1 MASNKQQEAK
11 EIVSGLVNTAMALSV
26 EDMAADAGGGFEDA
40 SKDSYAIP
48 FIQLLQKG
56 SPPIDPDH
64 PKHKEIPGAKIGSL
78 YNTVTEAVADGD
90 KGLLVLPCH
99 FQQSY
104 IEWADRD
111 AGGGF
116 VAQHDV
122 PTGVNMLA
130 TCKRDDK
137 NRDVLPNGNYLVDT
151 RNHYVLVINEDGS
164 AHPAVISMAST
175 QTKKS
180 KKWMSAM
187 QDVKV
192 KRADG
197 EVFTPPMW
205 AKAYRVKS
213 IAESNAKGTW
223 RGWDITRES
232 DCPSAGLY
240 QQAKAFRD
248 AVRAGKV
255 KTVDPA
261 VREPGSD
268 DDIEM

>member
-1 MASNKQQEAK
+1 MAANKQQEAK
-11 EIVSGLVNTAMALSV
+11 EIVAGLKGTAMALSI

-48 FIQLLQKG
+48 FIQILQKG

-78 YNTVTEAVADGD
+78 FNTVTEAVVDGD

-104 IEWADRD
+104 IEWGDKD

-122 PTGVNMLA
+122 PTGVNLMA
-130 TCKRDDK
+130 TTRK
-137 NRDVLPNGNYLVDT
+137 NEKNADVLPNGNVLVDT
-151 RNHYVLVINEDGS
+151 RSHYVLVLNEDGT
-164 AHPAVISMAST
+164 ANPAVISMTST
-175 QTKKS
+175 QLKKS
-180 KKWMSAM
+180 RKWMSAM

-192 KRADG
+192 KRPDG

-205 AKAYRVKS
+205 AKAYRIKT

-232 DCPSAGLY
+232 DCPSSSLY

-248 AVRAGKV
+248 AVRGGKV

-268 DDIEM
+268 DDVEM

>member
-1 MASNKQQEAK
+1 MAANKQQEVAVGVK
-11 EIVSGLVNTAMALSV
+11 STAMALSV

-48 FIQLLQKG
+48 FIQILQKG

-78 YNTVTEAVADGD
+78 FNTVTEAVVDGD

-104 IEWADRD
+104 IEWGDKD

-122 PTGVNMLA
+122 LTGVNMMA
-130 TCKRDDK
+130 TTHK
-137 NRDVLPNGNYLVDT
+137 NEKNADVLPNGNVLVDT
-151 RNHYVLVINEDGS
+151 RSHYVLVLNEDGT
-164 AHPAVISMAST
+164 ANPAVISMTST
-175 QTKKS
+175 QLKKS
-180 KKWMSAM
+180 RKWMSAM

-192 KRADG
+192 KRPDG

-205 AKAYRVKS
+205 AKAYRIKT

-223 RGWDITRES
+223 RGWDVTRES
-232 DCPSAGLY
+232 DCPSSNLY

-248 AVRAGKV
+248 AVRGGKV

-268 DDIEM
+268 DDVAF

>member
-1 MASNKQQEAK
+1 MATKQAQEVAVEVK
-11 EIVSGLVNTAMALSV
+11 STAMMSV
-26 EDMAADAGGGFEDA
+26 ADMEADAGGGFEEA
-40 SKDSYAIP
+40 GKDSYAIP

-64 PKHKEIPGAKIGSL
+64 PKHKEIPGAKVGSL
-78 YNTVTEAVADGD
+78 YNTVTEEVVDGD

-99 FQQSY
+99 FNQCY

-122 PTGVNMLA
+122 PTGVNMLT

-151 RNHYVLVINEDGS
+151 RNHYVLVLDDNGN

-180 KKWMSAM
+180 KKWMMAM
-187 QDVKV
+187 QAVKV

-197 EVFTPPMW
+197 SMFTPAMW

-223 RGWDITRES
+223 RGWDIARES
-232 DCPSAGLY
+232 DCPSVELY
-240 QQAKAFRD
+240 AQAKAFRD
-248 AVRAGKV
+248 AVRAGKI
-255 KTVDPA
+255 KTVDPTA
-261 VREPGSD
+261 GREPGAD
-268 DDIEM
+268 DDVHL

>member
-1 MASNKQQEAK
+1 MAASKQQEVAVQVK
-11 EIVSGLVNTAMALSV
+11 NTAMALSA
-26 EDMAADAGGGFEDA
+26 EDMAADAGGGFEEA
-40 SKDSYAIP
+40 GKDSYAIP

-64 PKHKEIPGAKIGSL
+64 PKHKEIPGAKVGSL
-78 YNTVTEAVADGD
+78 FNTVTEEVVDGD
-90 KGLLVLPCH
+90 KGMLVLPCH

-104 IEWADRD
+104 IEWADKD

-116 VAQHDV
+116 IAQHDV
-122 PTGVNMLA
+122 PTGVNLMA
-130 TCKRDDK
+130 TTHKDEK
-137 NRDVLPNGNYLVDT
+137 GRDVLPNGNTLVDT
-151 RNHYVLVINEDGS
+151 RSHYVLVLNDDGS
-164 AHPAVISMAST
+164 AKPAVISMAST
-175 QTKKS
+175 QVKKS

-223 RGWDITRES
+223 RGWDIARES
-232 DCPSAGLY
+232 DCPSASLY

-255 KTVDPA
+255 KTVDPMA
-261 VREPGSD
+261 REPGSD